1 MLGKDGPKN
10 LDFNSLKNY
19 FTSNQKNLPIKK
31 PIPHKDKKKSTQK
44 NINNLEKITG
54 SGAINISGNQPIV
67 VYKKQTKNKKVS
79 KSPNPLNSKYM
90 INKAKNEYVSD
101 GGMSQKIQKFNSNNN
116 LNQNNNNNNNK
127 LYYYNNYVSEIGQAL
142 PSNKNKKNNLE
153 KIGNHNAKNNS
164 TNINKTKI

>member
-31 PIPHKDKKKSTQK
+31 PMPHKDKKKSTQK

-101 GGMSQKIQKFNSNNN
+101 GGMSLKIQKFNSNNN
-116 LNQNNNNNNNK
+116 LNQK
-127 LYYYNNYVSEIGQAL
+127 KV
-142 PSNKNKKNNLE
+142 KKNQKKSLYQKKKNLIQIQMMKRMKKKNQKKKKE
-153 KIGNHNAKNNS
+153 QKKQPKKKNHLMK
-164 TNINKTKI
+164 